1 MAPPPWAGELAVS
14 SRQVRSGGK
23 ASRVAVAWRRSQ
35 RGPRRPR
42 ALVPWEGPPLGASA
56 EPEAA
61 VLLVAAS
68 PQEESEQIPE
78 PSPLTHMMWTRERR
92 GARAWA
98 RVEALVLRGPVCAH
112 TRLCT
117 VTRRHTLTELWL
129 LIDF

>member
-68 PQEESEQIPE
+68 PQEESKQIPK
-78 PSPLTHMMWTRERR
+78 PSPLTHTMWTRERCG
-92 GARAWA
+92 GAG
-98 RVEALVLRGPVCAH
+98 VGPGGSAGAEGPSVCTHTSVHGDTQAH
-112 TRLCT
+112 A
-117 VTRRHTLTELWL
+117 
-129 LIDF
+129 D